1 MRLNKQADKIKIH
14 FHLGIQKS
22 FFFKMTEWLQSKWSE
37 RFHSI
42 MKEPQTTACG
52 CDNLG

>member
-1 MRLNKQADKIKIH
+1 M
-14 FHLGIQKS
+14 QK
-22 FFFKMTEWLQSKWSE
+22 FGGMTEWLQSKWSE

-52 CDNLG
+52 NNIRMGKNE